1 NRISLNKVERQK
13 ELDAEDKLQDARN
26 AERRERFSKITAQD
40 KGTMK
45 FMKLTLDDVAKP
57 GLREYDP
64 SAENAEYMR
73 RAKDE
78 NADLDDTP
86 KWPSGMDPVK
96 RESLHIL
103 RDLIHMTESARTA
116 GLLRKTN

>member
-1 NRISLNKVERQK
+1 
-13 ELDAEDKLQDARN
+13 
-26 AERRERFSKITAQD
+26 
-40 KGTMK
+40 MK

-73 RAKDE
+73 KAKDE

-96 RESLHIL
+96 RESINVL
-103 RDLIHMTESARTA
+103 RDLVQMTENAKTA
-116 GLLRKTN
+116 GLLRKAN